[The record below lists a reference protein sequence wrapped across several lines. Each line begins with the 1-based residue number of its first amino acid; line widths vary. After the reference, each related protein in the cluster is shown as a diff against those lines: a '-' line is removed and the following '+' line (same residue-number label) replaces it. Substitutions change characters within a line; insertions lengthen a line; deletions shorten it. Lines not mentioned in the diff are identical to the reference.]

1 MSSGLGLF
9 GLINFRIMLE
19 KIKFHQNKIIAIAIL
34 VFALAMIRAF
44 EDWLFYDPFA
54 LYFENDYLSLGFPK
68 FDVLTLFLSM
78 GLRFALNSILSLAII
93 YCLFKDLTLTKF
105 AAVLYVFFFVVLITA
120 FFVLVLFT
128 DQYNNFI
135 VFYVR
140 RFLIQPLLLLLFIP
154 AILYQKR
161 MK

>member
-1 MSSGLGLF
+1 MSSDCGSF
-9 GLINFRIMLE
+9 GSINFRIMLE
-19 KIKFHQNKIIAIAIL
+19 KIKVNRNKIIAITIL
-34 VFALAMIRAF
+34 VFVLVTIRAF

-54 LYFENDYLSLGFPK
+54 LYFKNDYLSLGFPK
-68 FDVLTLFLSM
+68 FDMLSLFLSM
-78 GLRFALNSILSLAII
+78 GLRFALNSVLSLGII
-93 YCLFKDLTLTKF
+93 YCLFKDWALTKF
-105 AAVLYVFFFVVLITA
+105 ASVLYAFFFVVLITA

-140 RFLIQPLLLLLFIP
+140 RFLIQPIFLLLFIP